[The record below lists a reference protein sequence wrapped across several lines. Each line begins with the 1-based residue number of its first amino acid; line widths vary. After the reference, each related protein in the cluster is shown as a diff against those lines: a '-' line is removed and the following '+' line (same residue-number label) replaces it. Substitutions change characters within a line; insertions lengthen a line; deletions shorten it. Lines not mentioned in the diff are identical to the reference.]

1 MGSGGLTAYG
11 SVRKTDCDLTG
22 QPLSSQLRSV
32 LRAHLMIRFA
42 ISAEV
47 FEATARTL
55 PLGTVRAEFRCMT

>member
-47 FEATARTL
+47 FEAIARTL